1 MCSFWTIG
9 TYKFERMA
17 ERSVTDIVQE
27 SGQKCDTFAVH
38 IIVASLL
45 CDDVSKTTRDV
56 IHANT
61 VGKAAVRCSGKHQLR
76 ESELSN
82 AS

>member
-1 MCSFWTIG
+1 MCSFWTIC
-9 TYKFERMA
+9 TYKFECMA

-38 IIVASLL
+38 IIVALLL